1 MITPEIIQRI
11 NELAKK
17 KKSHGLSPSE
27 QAEQAD
33 LRRIYLDNI
42 KAQLKDSLDRIEI
55 VDEPEKAAENPNHAG
70 GQGRVH

>member
-17 KKSHGLSPSE
+17 KKTIGLTPSE
-27 QAEQAD
+27 LEEQAK

-42 KAQLKDSLDRIEI
+42 KIQLKSTLEKIEI
-55 VDEPEKAAENPNHAG
+55 VDEEPEKSAQESSPLKH
-70 GQGRVH
+70 